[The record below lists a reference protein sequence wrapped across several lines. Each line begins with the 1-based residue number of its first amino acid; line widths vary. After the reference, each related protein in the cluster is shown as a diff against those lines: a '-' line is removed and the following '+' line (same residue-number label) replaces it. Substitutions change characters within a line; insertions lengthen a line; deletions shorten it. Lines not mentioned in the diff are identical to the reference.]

1 MTADDRLKN
10 LKGDSRRRFLKF
22 ASAVGAGLAL
32 DRSEVLNIIN
42 DSAGTAMADEAA
54 CASTNRSISLVAG
67 NGGFAWFQLLF
78 PHHEI
83 AKAGNNGFAYHA
95 SPAESPDA
103 GDTDRPFVFSPHTPW
118 QDLDSSKRITAMMAG
133 NNETHTAQP
142 TSAANL
148 GGGTSMLA
156 AIASI
161 QSELP
166 ALLPVIGVTPFSF
179 GNAAGAPPVTTVGN
193 PMGMVDL
200 FNSSASRSILE
211 VKEDAAQ
218 YEAYYKAFL
227 SLNRAASRPT
237 MQGQLRITKASA
249 NFLGQNLADLLRPS
263 AADLTRYGLDGAP
276 NNIADLGTGMIIAV
290 KAFRLGLTNAVI
302 LPALRDDP
310 HGAFNNMGNLMDRVS
325 RLQQSFDALMEDLA
339 ASPDPACSNQNLAD
353 TTVITIHGDTP
364 KDPRNRNGWPDG
376 TPQGSNWLY
385 VLGAGYLKTGWF
397 GGVRENGNV
406 NGFDP
411 RTGDN
416 VNGQQASVTAP
427 AAGAAALYA
436 VAQGDMERVS
446 RFYNGDSITG
456 LVNEQIL

>member
-1 MTADDRLKN
+1 MTADERLKN

-32 DRSEVLNIIN
+32 DRSEVLNIIS

-67 NGGFAWFQLLF
+67 QGGFAWFQLLF
-78 PHHEI
+78 PHVEV
-83 AKAGNNGFAYHA
+83 AKAGSNTFAYHA

-103 GDTDRPFVFSPHTPW
+103 TDTDRPFVFAPETPW
-118 QDLDSSKRITAMMAG
+118 RDLDSSKRITAMMAG

-161 QSELP
+161 QSELT

-179 GNAAGAPPVTTVGN
+179 GNAAGSPAVTTVGN
-193 PMGMVDL
+193 AMGMVDL
-200 FNSSASRSILE
+200 FNSSASRSVLE
-211 VKEDAAQ
+211 VEQDASQ

-227 SLNRAASRPT
+227 SLNKASARPT

-249 NFLGQNLADLLRPS
+249 NFLGQNLADLLSPT
-263 AADLTRYGLDGAP
+263 AADRTRYGLDGAP
-276 NNIADLGTGMIIAV
+276 NNIAELGLGLIIAA

-310 HGAFNNMGNLMDRVS
+310 HGAFNNMGNLLDRVS
-325 RLQQSFDALMEDLA
+325 RLGQMLDALMEDLSG
-339 ASPDPACSNQNLAD
+339 SPDPACSNQNLAD

-364 KDPRNRNGWPDG
+364 KNPLNRNGWPDG
-376 TPQGSNWLY
+376 TPNGSNWLY

-397 GGVRENGNV
+397 GGVRANGNV

-416 VNGQQASVTAP
+416 VGGQQANVTAA

-436 VAQGDMERVS
+436 VAQGDMERVN
-446 RFYNGDSITG
+446 RFYNGDPITG
-456 LVNEQIL
+456 LVNEVIL